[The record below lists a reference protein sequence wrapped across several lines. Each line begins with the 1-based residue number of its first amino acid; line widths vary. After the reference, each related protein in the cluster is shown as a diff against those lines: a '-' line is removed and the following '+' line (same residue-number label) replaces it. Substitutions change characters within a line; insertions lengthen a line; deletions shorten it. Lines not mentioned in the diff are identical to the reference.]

1 MSQRHKQH
9 VRAGIVSAAAALF
22 AELGYEATTMA
33 GVAERAD
40 SSVGNVYR
48 YFANKEELFAA
59 VLPADFAR
67 DLQRRTRAR
76 IEALGDAKD
85 IDQLDPGARYHIL
98 AGELL
103 DFSIANRERVVILL
117 GRGQGTPFASYAQ
130 DFTKQLVRQALAYL
144 RRVWPVVPPSPA
156 LRFALRRVY
165 EGYLASIAEAFVTFR
180 GDEQIREAVSH
191 LTAHHQGGLKRLF
204 ETAAIQRGQG

>member
-1 MSQRHKQH
+1 MTQRPKET
-9 VRAGIVSAAAALF
+9 VRLGIVGAAAALF
-22 AELGYEATTMA
+22 AEVGYEATTMA
-33 GVAERAD
+33 GVAERAG
-40 SSVGNVYR
+40 SSIGNLYR

-76 IEALGDAKD
+76 IEALGDVKD
-85 IDQLDPGARYHIL
+85 VDQLAPDTRYHIL

-117 GRGQGTPFASYAQ
+117 GRGQGTPFPSFAQ
-130 DFTKQLVRQALAYL
+130 EFTKQLVRLALAYL
-144 RRVWPVVPPSPA
+144 RRVWPEVAVSPA
-156 LRFALRRVY
+156 LRFSLRRVY
-165 EGYLASIAEAFVTFR
+165 DGYIASIAEAFATFR
-180 GDEQIREAVSH
+180 GDEPIREAVSH

-204 ETAAIQRGQG
+204 ETAAIKRRQR